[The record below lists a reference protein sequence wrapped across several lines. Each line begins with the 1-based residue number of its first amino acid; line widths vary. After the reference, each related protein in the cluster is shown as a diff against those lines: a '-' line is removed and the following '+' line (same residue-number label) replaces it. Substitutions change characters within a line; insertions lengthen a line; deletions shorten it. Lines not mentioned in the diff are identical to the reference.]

1 MHTTLN
7 LNPVTERT
15 TPSTSHIPPLG
26 FSDCR
31 IKVRTLVVRGSPV
44 SHVCPFSIHA
54 LALTFTHHDLTDMGC
69 PALLPV
75 ELIDMI
81 FTWARLGSRQESA
94 DLGTLLASCRVC
106 KAWLAPA
113 QALLFRDIPIS
124 LCHLKRSLLIGSI
137 SDRPDLG
144 RHIRSFGMEITSPPV
159 PWGRDRAP
167 KERSKRYRRMI
178 SDFIAI
184 LTHAPNLTRLSIDID
199 GEFDAM
205 DISSLLS
212 VNLRHI
218 EVLNWEG
225 RPTSS
230 ALYVLLALWPS
241 IRHLRIDSLYLDP
254 LPEDFRPPSLRSLC
268 VRDNISEGFMRWLL
282 PTDDEEPLREL
293 RVESSLPSWRVL
305 KDVQPHAHT
314 LHVLT
319 VDQIPPQSF
328 LDALIALKELTFCE
342 LPRAS
347 LDLPRSVLRVMYHF
361 KCLPQRRQH
370 NGDTDG
376 QHNVPPVDSEGDDSR
391 SSGNETRFLIKALK
405 ELPNLAFVGAAS
417 QTPETTLASLN
428 KFCREAGVE
437 FFVCDSIAVYSVSF
451 AVGVTLSQI
460 SDLLVLRSTG
470 IVLYDQFTLWYGVMG
485 GPPCISLFKL
495 LPIFPKW
502 KA

>member
-1 MHTTLN
+1 MSC
-7 LNPVTERT
+7 PER
-15 TPSTSHIPPLG
+15 
-26 FSDCR
+26 
-31 IKVRTLVVRGSPV
+31 
-44 SHVCPFSIHA
+44 
-54 LALTFTHHDLTDMGC
+54 
-69 PALLPV
+69 LPV

-81 FTWARLGSRQESA
+81 FTWARLGSRQETA
-94 DLGTLLASCRVC
+94 DLRTLLASCRVC
-106 KAWLAPA
+106 KAWQAPA

-124 LCHLKRSLLIGSI
+124 LCHGRRSLLIRSI

-159 PWGRDRAP
+159 PWGRDHVP

-178 SDFIAI
+178 LDFITI
-184 LTHAPNLTRLSIDID
+184 LTHAPNLTRLGIDID
-199 GEFDAM
+199 GEFDAA

-230 ALYVLLALWPS
+230 ALYMLLALWPS
-241 IRHLRIDSLYLDP
+241 IRYLRIDSLYLDP
-254 LPEDFRPPSLRSLC
+254 IPDDPCPPSLRSLC

-293 RVESSLPSWRVL
+293 RVGGSLPSWRVL

-319 VDQIPPQSF
+319 VDRIPPQSF

-342 LPRAS
+342 LPRTS
-347 LDLPRSVLRVMYHF
+347 LDLPRSLLRVMYHV
-361 KCLPQRRQH
+361 KCPPQRRQH
-370 NGDTDG
+370 HGDADG
-376 QHNVPPVDSEGDDSR
+376 QRNGPQVDSEGDNSR
-391 SSGNETRFLIKALK
+391 SRGDETRFLIKALK
-405 ELPNLAFVGAAS
+405 ELPNLSFVGAAC

-437 FFVCDSIAVYSVSF
+437 FFVCDSIAVYSVRF
-451 AVGVTLSQI
+451 DPDVTLSEI

-470 IVLYDQFTLWYGVMG
+470 IVLSDQFTLWYGVAG
-485 GPPCISLFKL
+485 DRLVFPCSNYY
-495 LPIFPKW
+495 LPSRNGKRD
-502 KA
+502 A